1 MTGQRGSP
9 VAGQQGLRRFL
20 QPPADAGP
28 VGPAAGAPR
37 VTGPAGPGTSAASP
51 RGAEEPGPAAG
62 QAEETCEL
70 CAAPIGPVHGH
81 LADLEH
87 ATLNCACRACYL
99 LFTEPGAGR
108 GRYRAVPERYLRDPA
123 HPLTAA
129 EWAELD
135 VPVGLAFFLYSSRRG
150 QVCGFYP
157 SPAGVTECTLD
168 LAAWAR
174 LGQAHPL
181 LPSPED
187 DVEAVLVNRTEAGI
201 ECFLVPVDVCYELA
215 GRMRMLWQGFD
226 GGAEARQSIAEF
238 LGLVR
243 SRARDLAPGP

>member
-1 MTGQRGSP
+1 
-9 VAGQQGLRRFL
+9 
-20 QPPADAGP
+20 
-28 VGPAAGAPR
+28 
-37 VTGPAGPGTSAASP
+37 
-51 RGAEEPGPAAG
+51 
-62 QAEETCEL
+62 
-70 CAAPIGPVHGH
+70 
-81 LADLEH
+81 
-87 ATLNCACRACYL
+87 
-99 LFTEPGAGR
+99 
-108 GRYRAVPERYLRDPA
+108 VPERYLRDPA
-123 HPLTAA
+123 RQLTAA

-181 LPSPED
+181 LSSPED
-187 DVEAVLVNRTEAGI
+187 DVEAVLVNRAEAGI
-201 ECFLVPVDVCYELA
+201 ECFVVPVDVCYELA

-238 LGLVR
+238 LDSVR